1 MELLAVLDAFFSRL
15 GGSPGRGA
23 HGSRVP
29 VVVAFSGGPD
39 STALLWGLARLG
51 RFDLVA
57 AHLDHALD
65 PGSAARCAGAAR
77 LAAVLGVPL
86 VAARRPVRPLADPS
100 GRRDGLEAAARRA
113 RYEFLE
119 EVRESAGARWVATAH
134 HRDDQAE
141 TVLLR
146 MLFGSGLTGLAG
158 MRPVA
163 GAVVRPLLSL
173 PKTALAAALAVAD
186 LPVAD
191 LPVADLPAADLLG
204 AGLAAMD
211 DPTNRDLTRPRNH
224 IRHRVLPALA
234 GVPAG
239 RSLADGSPAATPS
252 GAESAGLPLSAGCST
267 AGLAPAAAA
276 ADPWSSPADLASRLA
291 GLADRAARA
300 ADSLNRRL
308 AGALE
313 PRPGAAWWGVDLD
326 RLRELPRGLWPAAL
340 AALHRRAGAAYPP
353 PGAAVAELASQLE
366 RAGARGSGERGRAIG
381 CDCGAGWRWAG
392 SGGRLELRRGREKHP
407 HFIYTLEV
415 PGELDIPELELRLRL
430 VRGRVEP
437 WMFRG
442 EPRRAGLALPLY
454 EGARVTVRSRLPGD
468 RLHPLGARGGRRL
481 KELLIDRRIPWRER
495 ERLPLLCVGGG
506 IAWVPG
512 VTIDERYRIL
522 RGGTPAAPETPQ
534 VRQTAQIPETL
545 QTRETPQTPQPPEF
559 PGMIEGEPAV
569 WVAELSPG
577 NPRPGPLVVEGKG
590 PGAPSLL
597 EVAEL

>member
-1 MELLAVLDAFFSRL
+1 MELLAVLDAFFTRL

-23 HGSRVP
+23 HGSRMP

-65 PGSAARCAGAAR
+65 PGSAARAAGAAR
-77 LAAVLGVPL
+77 LAAALGVPL

-100 GRRDGLEAAARRA
+100 GRRDGIEAAARRA
-113 RYEFLE
+113 RYELLE
-119 EVRESAGARWVATAH
+119 EVRESARARWVATAH

-146 MLFGSGLTGLAG
+146 MLFGSGLAGLAG
-158 MRPVA
+158 MRPIS

-173 PKTALAAALAVAD
+173 PRAALAAALAA
-186 LPVAD
+186 
-191 LPVADLPAADLLG
+191 ADLPAADLLG

-234 GVPAG
+234 GAPAW

-267 AGLAPAAAA
+267 AALAPAAAA
-276 ADPWSSPADLASRLA
+276 ADPCSSPADLAARLA
-291 GLADRAARA
+291 RLADRAARA
-300 ADSLNRRL
+300 ADALDRRL

-313 PRPGAAWWGVDLD
+313 LRPGAAWWGVDLD

-353 PGAAVAELASQLE
+353 PGAAVAELASQLQ
-366 RAGARGSGERGRAIG
+366 RADARGAGERGCAIG

-430 VRGRVEP
+430 ARSRVEP

-442 EPRRAGLALPLY
+442 EPRRAGLALPLH

-522 RGGTPAAPETPQ
+522 PTDGTPEAPETPE
-534 VRQTAQIPETL
+534 TPETL
-545 QTRETPQTPQPPEF
+545 HTPETPEIPKMVEA
-559 PGMIEGEPAV
+559 ESAV